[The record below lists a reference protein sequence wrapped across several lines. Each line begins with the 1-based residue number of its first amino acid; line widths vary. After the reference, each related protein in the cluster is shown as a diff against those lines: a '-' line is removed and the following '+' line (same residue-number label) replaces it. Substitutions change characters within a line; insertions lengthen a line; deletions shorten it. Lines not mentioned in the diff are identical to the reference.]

1 MPIRNPNK
9 HMRNHYTMIRLSIL
23 HVKLL
28 DELLELL
35 VDKLVDLLGELL
47 GLGAELLGA
56 SGQLARDNLD
66 LVLNGV
72 LDVLNA
78 RRGSSLVNL
87 VAASLNNLLVVA
99 AATTVPCK
107 QVGGVGGDVG
117 EGVLGGNGDKVL
129 LELLG
134 GDGSKSVLG
143 VLSGLE
149 REVVG
154 QETSNVGRGHGGTRD
169 GVDGVL
175 GADPGGLNV
184 QTGGKDVS
192 ALSVVGEVG
201 TAVIESRGTDGDGLS
216 SGSRRVVAG
225 IGVVV
230 ASSDGKVNTSADSGV
245 DGSIEGLGL
254 ATTKRHVGDGA
265 LEALALTVLGL
276 LLLLE
281 MAGGSKLDTL
291 DNVGHGSGAVRS
303 KDLDSIDV
311 GLLGNTVLLTG
322 DSTGAVSTVTVA
334 ILIGIARGNGL
345 TPVGTTLK
353 VNVLGVGTSVNNVG
367 IDTLTTIGRVEVL
380 VEGTEVEGVTVGDTG
395 KTPRSLSLGLA
406 VALVLSDHVLV

>member
-9 HMRNHYTMIRLSIL
+9 HMRNHYTMNKIMIL
-23 HVKLL
+23 HVELL

-35 VDKLVDLLGELL
+35 IDELVDLLGELL
-47 GLGAELLGA
+47 GLGAKLLSA
-56 SGQLARDNLD
+56 SGQLL
-66 LVLNGV
+66 LNGV

-78 RRGSSLVNL
+78 RRRSSLVDL
-87 VAASLNNLLVVA
+87 VATSLNNLLVVA
-99 AATTVPCK
+99 AATTVPGK
-107 QVGGVGGDVG
+107 QVGGVRGDVG
-117 EGVLGGNGDKVL
+117 EGVLGGNGDEVL

-143 VLSGLE
+143 VLSRLE
-149 REVVG
+149 GEVVG
-154 QETSNVGRGHGGTRD
+154 QETSNVRRGHGGTRD

-184 QTGGKDVS
+184 QTGGEDIS
-192 ALSVVGEVG
+192 ALSIVGEVG
-201 TAVIESRGTDGDGLS
+201 TAVIKSGGTDSDRLS
-216 SGSRRVVAG
+216 SGSGGVVAG
-225 IGVVV
+225 ISVVV
-230 ASSDGKVNTSADSGV
+230 TSSDGKVNTSADSGV
-245 DGSIEGLGL
+245 DGSIESLGL
-254 ATTKRHVGDGA
+254 ATTKRHVGDRA
-265 LEALALTVLGL
+265 LETLALAVLGL

-303 KDLDSIDV
+303 EDLDSIDV

-334 ILIGIARGNGL
+334 ILISIAGRNGL
-345 TPVGTTLK
+345 APFGTTLK
-353 VNVLGVGTSVNNVG
+353 VNVVDVGTSVDDVG
-367 IDTLTTIGRVEVL
+367 INTFTTIGRVEVL

-406 VALVLSDHVLV
+406 VALVLSDHVIG